1 MVASEA
7 KRSNEQWE
15 FEMMMLLFFFSSF
28 LERRKSFE
36 EERGIED

>member
-15 FEMMMLLFFFSSF
+15 FEMMMLFFFSSF